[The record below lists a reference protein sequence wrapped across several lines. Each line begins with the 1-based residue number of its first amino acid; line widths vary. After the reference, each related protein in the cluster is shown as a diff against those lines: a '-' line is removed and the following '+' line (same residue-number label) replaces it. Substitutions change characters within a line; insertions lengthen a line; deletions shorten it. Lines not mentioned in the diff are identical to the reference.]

1 MRCLIPE
8 AWYKMARTRTTVAT
22 DRTEPNSLRVPQTP
36 VSEDQDIG
44 SYHTFVSFRWV
55 RNCTLPLFLFNPN
68 SITPRNIT
76 FSKKLTVTYPA

>member
-8 AWYKMARTRTTVAT
+8 AWYQMARTRTAVAT

-44 SYHTFVSFRWV
+44 SYRTFASLRWV
-55 RNCTLPLFLFNPN
+55 RYSISPLFLFNSN
-68 SITPRNIT
+68 
-76 FSKKLTVTYPA
+76 